1 MEYWIEPVTCDI
13 MPDGSTRYYS
23 HGHDITEGY
32 EENQDRIREM
42 LGTSY
47 RTLMDTLQKQIK
59 GFDQDCSNWGEEQ
72 NIQLE
77 IRDDEVIALF
87 DLWEYA
93 AEEYPNCRVGETIG
107 EWTCREIIE
116 RPGGYGKIY
125 LVLFTTPQ
133 NRKTTTARSD
143 FDY

>member
-1 MEYWIEPVTCDI
+1 MEYWIEPVTWDI

-23 HGHDITEGY
+23 HGHDITEEY
-32 EENQDRIREM
+32 EENQDSIREM

-77 IRDDEVIALF
+77 IRGDEVIALLY
-87 DLWEYA
+87 LWEYA
-93 AEEYPNCRVGETIG
+93 AKEYPNCRVGETIG

-116 RPGGYGKIY
+116 KTGGYDKTY
-125 LVLFTTPQ
+125 LVLFARPQ
-133 NRKTTTARSD
+133 
-143 FDY
+143 

>member
-1 MEYWIEPVTCDI
+1 MAYLIEPVTCDF

-47 RTLMDTLQKQIK
+47 RTLMDTLKKQIK

-77 IRDDEVIALF
+77 IQDDEVIALF

-107 EWTCREIIE
+107 EWTCREIIVKN
-116 RPGGYGKIY
+116 GGYGKKY
-125 LVLFTTPQ
+125 LVLFTHPLEL
-133 NRKTTTARSD
+133 KK
-143 FDY
+143 

>member
-1 MEYWIEPVTCDI
+1 MAYLITPVTWDI
-13 MPDGSTRYYS
+13 MPDGSIRYYS

-47 RTLMDTLQKQIK
+47 CTLMDTLKQQIK
-59 GFDQDCSNWGEEQ
+59 GFRQDYWNHQ
-72 NIQLE
+72 DDIVQLE
-77 IRDDEVIALF
+77 IQGDEVIALF

-93 AEEYPNCRVGETIG
+93 ATEYPNCRVGETIG

-116 RPGGYGKIY
+116 RPGGYGKTY
-125 LVLFTTPQ
+125 LVLYTRPLPRAIQ
-133 NRKTTTARSD
+133 R
-143 FDY
+143 

>member
-1 MEYWIEPVTCDI
+1 MTYLITPVTWDI
-13 MPDGSTRYYS
+13 MPDGSIRYYS

-47 RTLMDTLQKQIK
+47 RTLMDTLKKQIK

-77 IRDDEVIALF
+77 IRGDEVIALF
-87 DLWEYA
+87 YLWEYA
-93 AEEYPNCRVGETIG
+93 AKEYPNCRVGETIG
-107 EWTCREIIE
+107 EWTCREIIVKKGCNDNE
-116 RPGGYGKIY
+116 HSY
-125 LVLFTTPQ
+125 LVLFTRPLQ
-133 NRKTTTARSD
+133 Q
-143 FDY
+143 

>member
-1 MEYWIEPVTCDI
+1 MTYLITPVTWDI
-13 MPDGSTRYYS
+13 MPDGSIRYYS
-23 HGHDITEGY
+23 HGEDITDGY
-32 EENQDRIREM
+32 VENQDRIREM

-47 RTLMDTLQKQIK
+47 RTLMDTLKKQIK

-77 IRDDEVIALF
+77 IQDDEVIALF

-116 RPGGYGKIY
+116 RPGGYDKTY
-125 LVLFTTPQ
+125 LVLFARPQ
-133 NRKTTTARSD
+133 
-143 FDY
+143 

>member
-1 MEYWIEPVTCDI
+1 MKYWIEPVTWDI

-23 HGHDITEGY
+23 YGHDITEGY
-32 EENQDRIREM
+32 EENQKRIREM

-59 GFDQDCSNWGEEQ
+59 GFDLDCSYSGEKM

-77 IRDDEVIALF
+77 IRGDEVLALF
-87 DLWEYA
+87 YLWEFA

-116 RPGGYGKIY
+116 SPGGYGKTY
-125 LVLFTTPQ
+125 LVLYTRPL
-133 NRKTTTARSD
+133 
-143 FDY
+143 

>member
-1 MEYWIEPVTCDI
+1 MKYWIEPVTWDI

-32 EENQDRIREM
+32 EENQYRIREM

-47 RTLMDTLQKQIK
+47 RTLMNTLQKQIK

-87 DLWEYA
+87 NLWEYA
-93 AEEYPNCRVGETIG
+93 AKEYPNCRVGETIG
-107 EWTCREIIE
+107 EWTCREIIVKKGCNDNE
-116 RPGGYGKIY
+116 HSY
-125 LVLFTTPQ
+125 LVLFTRPLEID
-133 NRKTTTARSD
+133 N
-143 FDY
+143 

>member
-1 MEYWIEPVTCDI
+1 MAYFITPVTWDI
-13 MPDGSTRYYS
+13 MPDGGIRYYS

-32 EENQDRIREM
+32 VEKQDRIREM

-59 GFDQDCSNWGEEQ
+59 GFDQDCSHQGEEQ

-93 AEEYPNCRVGETIG
+93 AEEYPNCRVGETID
-107 EWTCREIIE
+107 EWTCREIIVKKGCNDNE
-116 RPGGYGKIY
+116 HSY
-125 LVLFTTPQ
+125 LVLFTRPLEID
-133 NRKTTTARSD
+133 N
-143 FDY
+143 

>member
-116 RPGGYGKIY
+116 RPGGYGKTY
-125 LVLFTTPQ
+125 LVFFTTPLAIDKQ
-133 NRKTTTARSD
+133 CSMV
-143 FDY
+143 

>member
-1 MEYWIEPVTCDI
+1 MTYLITPVTWDI
-13 MPDGSTRYYS
+13 MPDGGIRYYS
-23 HGHDITEGY
+23 NGGDITDGY
-32 EENQDRIREM
+32 MEKQDRIREM

-93 AEEYPNCRVGETIG
+93 AEEYPNCRIGDTIG

-116 RPGGYGKIY
+116 QEGGYGKKY
-125 LVLFTTPQ
+125 LVLFTHPLEL
-133 NRKTTTARSD
+133 KK
-143 FDY
+143 

>member
-1 MEYWIEPVTCDI
+1 MKYWIEPVTWDI

-32 EENQDRIREM
+32 VEKQDRIREM
-42 LGTSY
+42 LGISY
-47 RTLMDTLQKQIK
+47 KILMDTLKQQIK
-59 GFDQDCSNWGEEQ
+59 GFDLDCSNWGEEQ

-93 AEEYPNCRVGETIG
+93 AEEYPNCRIGDNIG

-116 RPGGYGKIY
+116 RPGGYGKTY
-125 LVLFTTPQ
+125 LVLYTRPLTRAIQ
-133 NRKTTTARSD
+133 K
-143 FDY
+143 

>member
-1 MEYWIEPVTCDI
+1 
-13 MPDGSTRYYS
+13 
-23 HGHDITEGY
+23 
-32 EENQDRIREM
+32 M

-87 DLWEYA
+87 NLWEYA
-93 AEEYPNCRVGETIG
+93 VKEYPNYRVGESG
-107 EWTCREIIE
+107 DGR
-116 RPGGYGKIY
+116 
-125 LVLFTTPQ
+125 
-133 NRKTTTARSD
+133 NRTNRV
-143 FDY
+143 

>member
-1 MEYWIEPVTCDI
+1 MEYWIEPVTRDF
-13 MPDGSTRYYS
+13 MPDGSFRYYS
-23 HGHDITEGY
+23 RGHDITKGY
-32 EENQDRIREM
+32 EENQKRIREM

-77 IRDDEVIALF
+77 IRGKEVLALF

-93 AEEYPNCRVGETIG
+93 AEEYSNCRVGDTIG

-116 RPGGYGKIY
+116 KNGGYACFTPDRFNKAVNNCGKIG
-125 LVLFTTPQ
+125 LGKL
-133 NRKTTTARSD
+133 
-143 FDY
+143 